1 MAPPEGSSNGAGP
14 PAVASLCRPSLISRV
29 MSELDAAYLLCWF
42 SWESACLP
50 QNGHLMATSKGE
62 RHHQSQMRAGH
73 GLPAD
78 STWLCEVI
86 TS

>member
-14 PAVASLCRPSLISRV
+14 PAVASPCRPSLISQV
-29 MSELDAAYLLCWF
+29 MSELDAAYLFCWF

-62 RHHQSQMRAGH
+62 RHHQVTYGQVTGFLQIPPGFAR
-73 GLPAD
+73 
-78 STWLCEVI
+78 
-86 TS
+86 